1 MIAKL
6 VRYRVKAEEIAAV
19 EAAVREFVSA
29 IAEHEPGTAYWSY
42 RTVGGRSYCHVMQFR
57 DEESELLH
65 QEAPY
70 TRAFVTTLYP
80 RCDAGPTYTDLSPLA
95 AAGI

>member
-1 MIAKL
+1 
-6 VRYRVKAEEIAAV
+6 
-19 EAAVREFVSA
+19 
-29 IAEHEPGTAYWSY
+29 
-42 RTVGGRSYCHVMQFR
+42 VMQFR
-57 DEESELLH
+57 DEESELHH